1 MEVNDYFSTNKSSTD
16 EEEALLKRL
25 IALKKQLDYDE
36 NNEKPKLQRTPN
48 NIKENIIINKNVK
61 SSSKFKY
68 CKDNNYTA
76 NKFLSTKI
84 DYCNFVKHQS
94 KIKQNNL
101 FVKTNNS
108 SSKVYT
114 KQNVSHST
122 PVKTV
127 IRKKN
132 SEILNDS
139 QNTVK
144 FDSEINEIVKN
155 SFVNNFELSL
165 NDNCY
170 KTSNVSQTLR
180 NVDKYMINVQDYLT
194 SSKYVV
200 DKEVNSSST
209 KKTNQSKNVHVNRKF
224 QNQLISTSLL
234 NSNSKNVSNSLASIN
249 KSSINNKKIIKKLSG
264 KIIGSPNLVKIGNTK
279 LIRQSL
285 FRNKWKINNKL
296 DYIENNTIERK
307 PLSTLQCLTSNTL
320 MPSYKKTEWNKVTNT
335 TSILKSKLSNSSITN
350 KLKWT
355 RPSILLVNN
364 MNNNTHPS
372 IPKVDKLILF
382 GKNKIIRQSLIN
394 PIQSKTKSYMLKH
407 LSHRF
412 ALIRKLQQKN
422 IVAKIKTVASNQQVK
437 NILLKN
443 TVIRPVEIKRN
454 GKKSYSV
461 YSYVNPILR
470 SKINSIKLDKTGS
483 LDNKIPHLLKISDK
497 PQQNFKIINNDK
509 NKIQNLSLTNNKTL
523 QRLRIKKTLI
533 KQLCLTF
540 NRFGICSKLDQGKCD
555 KRHYK
560 KYITLCTKF
569 LIGKCSK
576 ENCTLSHNIVEE
588 KIPFCKHYLNSVC
601 VQLNCP
607 YLHEYRSKNTPICKN
622 FLHGSCNWGK
632 KCPKKHLDICPIFET
647 KNECPH
653 GQKCLYPHVQFE
665 DKSTIVVEI
674 NEPRYFEITIPNS
687 DESNENESIHIVP
700 KRRAPLLDLPSY
712 IPLKNNKLS
721 TIM

>member
-1 MEVNDYFSTNKSSTD
+1 MEVNDYYSTNKSNTD
-16 EEEALLKRL
+16 EEELLLKRL
-25 IALKKQLDYDE
+25 IALKKQLDDDE
-36 NNEKPKLQRTPN
+36 NNDKPKLQRTPN

-68 CKDNNYTA
+68 LKDTTA
-76 NKFLSTKI
+76 HKFLSTKI
-84 DYCNFVKHQS
+84 DNRNFTNHQS
-94 KIKQNNL
+94 KNKQNSS
-101 FVKTNNS
+101 FVKTNS

-114 KQNVSHST
+114 KQNVLHSN

-127 IRKKN
+127 ISKKIP
-132 SEILNDS
+132 EILTNS
-139 QNTVK
+139 QNIIK

-155 SFVNNFELSL
+155 SFVNNCKIPL
-165 NDNCY
+165 NESCY
-170 KTSNVSQTLR
+170 ETSDVSQTLR

-200 DKEVNSSST
+200 DKEANSSSA

-234 NSNSKNVSNSLASIN
+234 NSNSNTLASNNKPTSIN
-249 KSSINNKKIIKKLSG
+249 KKKLIKKLSV
-264 KIIGSPNLVKIGNTK
+264 KIVGSPNLVKIGKTK

-296 DYIENNTIERK
+296 NRFENNTIERK
-307 PLSTLQCLTSNTL
+307 PLSTLQCSTSNTL
-320 MPSYKKTEWNKVTNT
+320 IPSYKKTEWNKAANT
-335 TSILKSKLSNSSITN
+335 TSVLKSKLSNSSNTN

-364 MNNNTHPS
+364 VNNTHPS
-372 IPKVDKLILF
+372 VPKADKLILF

-412 ALIRKLQQKN
+412 ALMRKLQQKN
-422 IVAKIKTVASNQQVK
+422 IVAKIKTVTSSEQVK
-437 NILLKN
+437 NNILSKN
-443 TVIRPVEIKRN
+443 TVIKPVEIKRN
-454 GKKSYSV
+454 GKRSCSV

-470 SKINSIKLDKTGS
+470 SKTNNTKLDKTGS
-483 LDNKIPHLLKISDK
+483 SDNKIPRLLNISDNK
-497 PQQNFKIINNDK
+497 PQQNLKIMNNDK
-509 NKIQNLSLTNNKTL
+509 NKIQNLSLLNSKTL
-523 QRLRIKKTLI
+523 QRLRSKKTLT
-533 KQLCLTF
+533 KQLCLVF
-540 NRFGICSKLDQGKCD
+540 NRFGVCSKSDQGECD

-569 LIGKCSK
+569 LTGECSK

-607 YLHEYRSKNTPICKN
+607 FLHEYRSKNTPICKN

-632 KCPKKHLDICPIFET
+632 KCPKKHLDLCPIFET

-674 NEPRYFEITIPNS
+674 NEPRYFEITIPNN
-687 DESNENESIHIVP
+687 DESNENEYIQIVP

-712 IPLKNNKLS
+712 IPLKKQ
-721 TIM
+721 

>member
-1 MEVNDYFSTNKSSTD
+1 MELNDYYSSHKNSSN

-25 IALKKQLDYDE
+25 IALKKQLDDDDE
-36 NNEKPKLQRTPN
+36 DDKPKLQRTLN
-48 NIKENIIINKNVK
+48 NIKENIVTNKNIK
-61 SSSKFKY
+61 STSKFKY
-68 CKDNNYTA
+68 CKDNNHVT

-84 DYCNFVKHQS
+84 DNRNFTNQQS
-94 KIKQNNL
+94 KIKQKSL

-108 SSKVYT
+108 SSKVHT
-114 KQNVSHST
+114 KQNVLHFT

-127 IRKKN
+127 INKKN
-132 SEILNDS
+132 PEVSNNT
-139 QNTVK
+139 QNIIK
-144 FDSEINEIVKN
+144 YNSEINEIVKN
-155 SFVNNFELSL
+155 SVVNNCNLSS
-165 NDNCY
+165 NDSCY
-170 KTSNVSQTLR
+170 ETSDVSQILL

-200 DKEVNSSST
+200 NKEVNSSST

-224 QNQLISTSLL
+224 QNQLISNNLL
-234 NSNSKNVSNSLASIN
+234 NSNLKSVPNSLASIN
-249 KSSINNKKIIKKLSG
+249 KATSINKKKIIKKLSG

-296 DYIENNTIERK
+296 NFIENNTTERK
-307 PLSTLQCLTSNTL
+307 PLSTLQCPTSNTL
-320 MPSYKKTEWNKVTNT
+320 IPSYKKIEWTKINNSTP
-335 TSILKSKLSNSSITN
+335 ILKSKLSNSSNIN

-364 MNNNTHPS
+364 VKNNTHS
-372 IPKVDKLILF
+372 SVPKADKLILF

-412 ALIRKLQQKN
+412 ALMRKLQQKN
-422 IVAKIKTVASNQQVK
+422 IVAKIKTVTNNEQVK
-437 NILLKN
+437 NMLLKN
-443 TVIRPVEIKRN
+443 TVIKPIEIKRN
-454 GKKSYSV
+454 GKRSYSV
-461 YSYVNPILR
+461 YSYINPILR
-470 SKINSIKLDKTGS
+470 SKTNSIKLEKTGS
-483 LDNKIPHLLKISDK
+483 TDNKIRLLNISNNK
-497 PQQNFKIINNDK
+497 PQQNLKIINNEK

-523 QRLRIKKTLI
+523 QRLKSKKTFT
-533 KQLCLTF
+533 KQLCLIF
-540 NRFGICSKLDQGKCD
+540 NRFGVCSKLDQGECD

-560 KYITLCTKF
+560 KYIILCTKF
-569 LIGKCSK
+569 LTGECLK

-607 YLHEYRSKNTPICKN
+607 YLHEYRSKNTPICKK
-622 FLHGSCNWGK
+622 FLDGSCNWGK
-632 KCPKKHLDICPIFET
+632 KCPKKHLNLCPIFET

-653 GQKCLYPHVQFE
+653 GQKCLYPHIQCE
-665 DKSTIVVEI
+665 EKNTVVEI
-674 NEPRYFEITIPNS
+674 NEPRYFEISISNS
-687 DESNENESIHIVP
+687 NESNENQSIHIVP

-712 IPLKNNKLS
+712 IPLKKQ
-721 TIM
+721 

>member
-1 MEVNDYFSTNKSSTD
+1 MEVNDYYSTNKSSTD
-16 EEEALLKRL
+16 EEELLLKRL
-25 IALKKQLDYDE
+25 IALKKQLDDDE
-36 NNEKPKLQRTPN
+36 NNDKPKLQRTPN

-68 CKDNNYTA
+68 CKDNNHTTH
-76 NKFLSTKI
+76 KFLSTKI
-84 DYCNFVKHQS
+84 DNRNFTNHLS
-94 KIKQNNL
+94 KIKQNSS

-114 KQNVSHST
+114 KQNVLHSN

-127 IRKKN
+127 ISKKIP
-132 SEILNDS
+132 EILTNS
-139 QNTVK
+139 QNIIK

-155 SFVNNFELSL
+155 SFVNNCKIPL
-165 NDNCY
+165 NESCY
-170 KTSNVSQTLR
+170 ETSDVSQTLR

-200 DKEVNSSST
+200 DKEANSSSA

-224 QNQLISTSLL
+224 QNQLISTSLV
-234 NSNSKNVSNSLASIN
+234 NSNSLESIN
-249 KSSINNKKIIKKLSG
+249 KSTSINNKKIIKKLSG
-264 KIIGSPNLVKIGNTK
+264 KIVGSPNLVKIGKTK

-296 DYIENNTIERK
+296 NCFENNTIERK
-307 PLSTLQCLTSNTL
+307 PLSTLQCPTSNTL
-320 MPSYKKTEWNKVTNT
+320 IQSYKKTEWNKVANT
-335 TSILKSKLSNSSITN
+335 TSVLKSKLSNSSNTN

-364 MNNNTHPS
+364 VNNTHPS
-372 IPKVDKLILF
+372 VPKADKLILF

-412 ALIRKLQQKN
+412 ALMRKLQQKN
-422 IVAKIKTVASNQQVK
+422 IVARMKTVTSSEQVK
-437 NILLKN
+437 NNILSKN
-443 TVIRPVEIKRN
+443 TVIKPVEIKRN
-454 GKKSYSV
+454 GKRSYSV

-470 SKINSIKLDKTGS
+470 SKTNNTKLDKTRS
-483 LDNKIPHLLKISDK
+483 SDNKIPRLLNISDNK
-497 PQQNFKIINNDK
+497 PQQNLKIMNNDK
-509 NKIQNLSLTNNKTL
+509 NKIQNLSLSNNKTL
-523 QRLRIKKTLI
+523 QRLRSKKSLT
-533 KQLCLTF
+533 KQLCLVF
-540 NRFGICSKLDQGKCD
+540 NRFGVCSKLDQGECD

-569 LIGKCSK
+569 LTGECSK

-607 YLHEYRSKNTPICKN
+607 FLHEYRSKNTPICKN

-632 KCPKKHLDICPIFET
+632 K
-647 KNECPH
+647 
-653 GQKCLYPHVQFE
+653 
-665 DKSTIVVEI
+665 
-674 NEPRYFEITIPNS
+674 
-687 DESNENESIHIVP
+687 
-700 KRRAPLLDLPSY
+700 
-712 IPLKNNKLS
+712 
-721 TIM
+721 